1 MDARRFKTVALQRPI
16 INLINLIMN
25 LLLTSTS
32 RFWELTHQGLTE
44 EIHTELI
51 AVNSL
56 E

>member
-1 MDARRFKTVALQRPI
+1 MDAALQPPA
-16 INLINLIMN
+16 LDLPQPAG
-25 LLLTSTS
+25 LGETAS
-32 RFWELTHQGLTE
+32 QGRTE